1 MKQQL
6 IEMLK
11 NCPSIFKAK
20 DIKKWTTESKKIS
33 YNGLYESWVPARPIN
48 PYLNIWKRLKISYL
62 VFIGRYDAL
71 DWD

>member
-1 MKQQL
+1 MKL
-6 IEMLK
+6 TNK
-11 NCPSIFKAK
+11 NCPSVFNAV
-20 DIKKWTTESKKIS
+20 DIKKWDDSIKIS
-33 YNGLYESWVPARPIN
+33 YGDGWESWVPARPIN

>member
-1 MKQQL
+1 MK
-6 IEMLK
+6 LK
-11 NCPSIFKAK
+11 NYPSIFNAN
-20 DIKKWTTESKKIS
+20 DIKKWDVSTKIS
-33 YNGLYESWVPARPIN
+33 YDDGWESWVPARPIN